1 MPALIDT
8 GSRAGTLA
16 AAVNEL
22 LVTEGI
28 PGLTLRKI
36 AAVSRVSTGSIL
48 HHLGDKNRL
57 LSLAAGLTARGLQH
71 DVEYRR
77 WSEGVLA
84 FLPADDDSVLNCR
97 AWLAWVELARS
108 DDAVEPPVTRARE
121 TQRGL
126 LAASIDHRL
135 ARDDLDLTYALIEG
149 LCTAICEPTRP
160 MPPVRARELLARHL
174 RRLGVPVTPAEAA
187 R

>member
-77 WSEGVLA
+77 WSEV
-84 FLPADDDSVLNCR
+84 SS
-97 AWLAWVELARS
+97 RS
-108 DDAVEPPVTRARE
+108 SRPT
-121 TQRGL
+121 T
-126 LAASIDHRL
+126 
-135 ARDDLDLTYALIEG
+135 
-149 LCTAICEPTRP
+149 TAC
-160 MPPVRARELLARHL
+160 
-174 RRLGVPVTPAEAA
+174 
-187 R
+187 